1 MHEERGLSSE
11 AFDTVQR
18 IRSLQDRK
26 NRQGGLSLDDDTELM
41 TLRRV
46 ADENEW
52 LYW

>member
-1 MHEERGLSSE
+1 MSQEQS
-11 AFDTVQR
+11 DTVQR

-41 TLRRV
+41 ALRRV